1 MAEGRFRISPLPN
14 EVWKKVSSSFEI
26 TSPEHVVEGLMRN
39 ALDADASTIVIEAEL
54 SKGCLSVCDNGSGIN
69 EVEFSEQG
77 YLAKLH
83 CSSKL
88 NESDPTYGRYGR
100 FLSNLS
106 FLSLLSIASEHRSEP
121 FANRLILHRGDV
133 ICRQLRLNKEEVGI
147 VRQGTV
153 VTVHNLF
160 GDMPVRSKQLSLRY
174 SSSAEIE
181 RAFSRI
187 KEMLVGYVLA
197 QPRTVEV
204 RFSVKGERQHSLY
217 CCSPTSSK
225 GHFSLESTISTLF
238 QAKLVSSL
246 DTKKWRSA
254 SVRTS
259 HFCIRA
265 AISIEPSPSKT
276 TQFISVGKFPIRRG
290 HGINCLFDTID
301 RLCQD
306 SSFGYLDLEPSISCD
321 ETRDRIF
328 QDKTTQCANLQKCVD
343 RWLMFHIQIDPR
355 SGEFSRSLWVE
366 QSSAEMLPVIDHLTR
381 AVESLVSNFLAIYG
395 HLAGAERSRS
405 RTGHGRTKHEE
416 DSCHRLH
423 VGETASGNSH
433 LATEARYLS
442 HWHRVKSAQ
451 PSSEDF
457 RYGLGSR
464 KSDNLYCISMQ
475 ASNGCPSSGTL
486 RVDDLDLGA
495 TTREIQFETEKETAA
510 VLPWINSRN
519 GQVVYLHPRTGA
531 AMPVSALDLAHL
543 DRSRGCSTPIQNQTS
558 TSSNDSDGKRPRA
571 KSTLNLHRYLR
582 RSSLNQP
589 EAPIAC
595 SMSEEVLGVS
605 RRHAGAGRQSNTI
618 LDSQSVMKGSLSN
631 AIVVQQVDRKF
642 ILALLAIQDEHDPYS
657 AERGERR
664 LLILID
670 QHAADERVRFEKLCG
685 DFCKRTSTN
694 LTKPLIFE
702 VDETEAKLL
711 EEQKDYFRGW
721 CVSYYIVENPQAEQ
735 TSACSRRLHT
745 WRVEV
750 TELPDLIIERC
761 RAEPKL
767 LVHIMRSE
775 IWLGGAPR
783 RSPLSHLPESDATS
797 WWSAIGDC
805 PRGMIEMLKSRS
817 CRTAVMFNDHLDSKQ
832 CRELVQRLSQCT
844 FPFQCA
850 HGRPTLTVLADLDCG
865 DHYGSSMGANIDP
878 SIGALGFGDA
888 WRAWVK

>member
-1 MAEGRFRISPLPN
+1 MAEGRFRISPLPD
-14 EVWKKVSSSFEI
+14 EVWAKVSSSCEI

-39 ALDADASTIVIEAEL
+39 ALDADASSIVIEAEL
-54 SKGCLSVCDNGSGIN
+54 SKGYLSVCDNGSGIN
-69 EVEFSEQG
+69 KVEFSEQG
-77 YLAKLH
+77 HLAKLH

-88 NESDPTYGRYGR
+88 NGSDPTYGRYGR

-106 FLSLLSIASEHRSEP
+106 FLSLLSIASQHRSEP

-133 ICRQLRLNKEEVGI
+133 ICRQLGLNKEELGI

-160 GDMPVRSKQLSLRY
+160 GDVPVRSKQLSLRY
-174 SSSAEIE
+174 SSSAENE

-197 QPRTVEV
+197 QPRAVEV
-204 RFSVKGERQHSLY
+204 RFSAKGKRQHSLY
-217 CCSPTSSK
+217 CCSPTSS
-225 GHFSLESTISTLF
+225 GCHFSLESTISTLF
-238 QAKLVSSL
+238 QAKLVTSL

-276 TQFISVGKFPIRRG
+276 TQFISVGKFPVRRG

-321 ETRDRIF
+321 ETRDGIF
-328 QDKTTQCANLQKCVD
+328 HDKTTKCANLQKGVD

-355 SGEFSRSLWVE
+355 SGEFSQSLWFE
-366 QSSAEMLPVIDHLTR
+366 QSSAEMLPVIDHLTK

-395 HLAGAERSRS
+395 NSAGAERRRS
-405 RTGHGRTKHEE
+405 RMGRDRTKHEE
-416 DSCHRLH
+416 DSCRQLL
-423 VGETASGNSH
+423 VGESASENSQ

-442 HWHRVKSAQ
+442 HWHRVKSAR
-451 PSSEDF
+451 PLREDF
-457 RYGLGSR
+457 RYGLGLR
-464 KSDNLYCISMQ
+464 KSDNLSWISMQ
-475 ASNGCPSSGTL
+475 ASSGGPSSGTL

-495 TTREIQFETEKETAA
+495 TTSETQFENENETVA
-510 VLPWINSRN
+510 VFPWINSRN
-519 GQVVYLHPRTGA
+519 GQVVYLHPRTGLV
-531 AMPVSALDLAHL
+531 MPMSSLDLAHL
-543 DRSRGCSTPIQNQTS
+543 DRSRGRSPLLQNQTS
-558 TSSNDSDGKRPRA
+558 TSSNDIDGKRPRA
-571 KSTLNLHRYLR
+571 KSVLNLHRYLR
-582 RSSLNQP
+582 RSSLNRP

-595 SMSEEVLGVS
+595 IMSEEVLGVS
-605 RRHAGAGRQSNTI
+605 RRRAGAGRQSNTI
-618 LDSQSVMKGSLSN
+618 LHSQSVTKGSLSN
-631 AIVVQQVDRKF
+631 AIVIQQVDRKF
-642 ILALLAIQDEHDPYS
+642 ILVLLAIRDEHDPYS

-664 LLILID
+664 LLVLID
-670 QHAADERVRFEKLCG
+670 QHAADERAKFEKLCG
-685 DFCKRTSTN
+685 DFCKRTSTS
-694 LTKPLIFE
+694 LTKPLVFE

-721 CVSYYIVENPQAEQ
+721 CVSYYMVENPQAEQ
-735 TSACSRRLHT
+735 TPACSRGLHT

-750 TELPDLIIERC
+750 TGLPDLIVERC

-775 IWLGGAPR
+775 IWLGGARR
-783 RSPLSHLPESDATS
+783 RSPLSHLPESYALS
-797 WWSAIGDC
+797 WWSDIGDC
-805 PRGMIEMLKSRS
+805 PRGMIEMLRSRS
-817 CRTAVMFNDHLDSKQ
+817 CRTAVMFNDPLDSKQ

-850 HGRPTLTVLADLDCG
+850 HGRPTFTVLADLDGG
-865 DHYGSSMGANIDP
+865 DHCGSSMGANIDP

-888 WRAWVK
+888 WKAWVK